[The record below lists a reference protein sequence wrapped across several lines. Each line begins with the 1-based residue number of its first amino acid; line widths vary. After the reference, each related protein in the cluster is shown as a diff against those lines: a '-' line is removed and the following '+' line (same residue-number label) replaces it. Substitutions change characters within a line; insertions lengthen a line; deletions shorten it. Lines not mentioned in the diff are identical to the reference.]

1 MGRYQGTSGAAYE
14 GMDGADIQ
22 RVSAPRV
29 PALGRG
35 QCRVYTVFR
44 VHSSARVDCP
54 FSIIA
59 APTVAAMP
67 AQGYGAPQGPDDGTQ
82 WAPYELQTPT
92 LVYQHE
98 SDDLWRDW
106 PCTSVMR
113 D

>member
-1 MGRYQGTSGAAYE
+1 MPTFKGSRRLVSRRWEGVNAASI
-14 GMDGADIQ
+14 D
-22 RVSAPRV
+22 
-29 PALGRG
+29 
-35 QCRVYTVFR
+35 YTVFR

-98 SDDLWRDW
+98 SDDLSERAA
-106 PCTSVMR
+106 V
-113 D
+113 